1 MGLGKKDIVY
11 NISSKTLLS
20 SKDSSKILD
29 SFLSIL
35 KNHKNKN
42 IKVAKFGSFILV
54 NTPKRTGRNPKTKEE
69 FLIKAR
75 EKLSFKAS
83 KKIKSFL
90 N

>member
-1 MGLGKKDIVY
+1 MGLGKKDIIK
-11 NISSKTLLS
+11 NIYTKTHLS
-20 SKDSSKILD
+20 SKDSRKFLD
-29 SFLSIL
+29 SFINFLI
-35 KNHKNKN
+35 NNKN
-42 IKVAKFGSFILV
+42 IKLSNFGSFILV
-54 NTPKRTGRNPKTKEE
+54 NTPQRIGRNPKTKEE

>member
-1 MGLGKKDIVY
+1 MGLGKKDIVK
-11 NISSKTLLS
+11 NISTKIHIS
-20 SKDSSKILD
+20 SKDSKKVLD
-29 SFLSIL
+29 SFIDLLI
-35 KNHKNKN
+35 KNKN
-42 IKVAKFGSFILV
+42 IKLSNFGTFILI
-54 NTPKRTGRNPKTKEE
+54 NTPKRIGRNPKTKEE

>member
-1 MGLGKKDIVY
+1 MSLGKKDIIK
-11 NISSKTLLS
+11 NIYSKTHLS
-20 SKDSSKILD
+20 SKDSKKVLD
-29 SFLSIL
+29 SLIDFVI
-35 KNHKNKN
+35 KNKN
-42 IKVAKFGSFILV
+42 IKLSNFGSFILV
-54 NTPKRTGRNPKTKEE
+54 NTPKRIGRNPKTKEE

>member
-1 MGLGKKDIVY
+1 MGLGKKDIAK
-11 NISSKTLLS
+11 NIYTKTHLS
-20 SKDSSKILD
+20 SKDSRKVLD
-29 SFLSIL
+29 SFINFLT
-35 KNHKNKN
+35 NNKN
-42 IKVAKFGSFILV
+42 IKLSNFGSFILV
-54 NTPKRTGRNPKTKEE
+54 NTPKRIGRNPKTKEE